1 MSRAEERTSSEPRR
15 QDGGYGGERASRS
28 FYSPAPLSCPPQP
41 SGDRD
46 RSRLAIA
53 HAVVRFA
60 PFCYVVSATAPLARS
75 TLPQCSPSWKSK
87 SPSPPSCNR
96 RHRRDGVIFRRARTH
111 SLTFSARSLGRSI
124 GRSHFGSIAALPCLR
139 ITRVRVSQDAR
150 RHQCISR
157 DHVFVTSGVRTRRGR
172 RGLNQYHHI
181 AGFPGYVSAS
191 RSPCGP

>member
-28 FYSPAPLSCPPQP
+28 FYSPRSAAHHHSAQP

-46 RSRLAIA
+46 RSRSLSSASLPFVMLCRPPRRSLA
-53 HAVVRFA
+53 
-60 PFCYVVSATAPLARS
+60 
-75 TLPQCSPSWKSK
+75 PQCSPSWKSK
-87 SPSPPSCNR
+87 SPSSPPSCNR

-191 RSPCGP
+191 RFPCGS